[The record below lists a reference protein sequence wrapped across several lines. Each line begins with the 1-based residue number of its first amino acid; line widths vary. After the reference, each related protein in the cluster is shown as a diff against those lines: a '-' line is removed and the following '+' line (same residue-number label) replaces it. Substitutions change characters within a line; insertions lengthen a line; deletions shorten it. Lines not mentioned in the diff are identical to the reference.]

1 MTRDETGFNLSLLD
15 SQGRS
20 GGEPDARF
28 REASEGQVDT
38 FREIRR
44 PVSVSSTAS

>member
-1 MTRDETGFNLSLLD
+1 MTPAEAGFNLSLLD
-15 SQGRS
+15 FQGRS
-20 GGEPDARF
+20 GGKANARF
-28 REASEGQVDT
+28 REASERQGDT